1 MAEDVLHAMNPE
13 ELMAYAEVQDGMN
26 DCMEKLILAKDEVIS
41 ALENLIVSRE
51 YEAAKMMKY
60 RAQMKKMQG
69 RQKLMARKYEGEQG

>member
-51 YEAAKMMKY
+51 YEADKMMKY
-60 RAQMKKMQG
+60 RAQLKKMQG
-69 RQKLMARKYEGEQG
+69 RQKLMTRKYEGGQG